1 MREIKFKFLVEQTI
15 DNRFNYA
22 FDISEKEFKEALEE
36 GIKSEEE
43 LDEIRSER
51 CYELQKEWD
60 QNHSNEERYTK
71 NKLIIDK
78 AAIYGY
84 GNIIRPYGME
94 VLDIMQYTGLKD
106 KNGTEI
112 YEGDIVTYSVKG
124 FKKINKTVMTFNEEH
139 GAYLFGIYEGVKMPC
154 GKKTRMNKYTRKS
167 VNNVEVIGNIYENPE
182 LLKEGE

>member
-1 MREIKFKFLVEQTI
+1 MREIKFRAWDKSQNKMYQVRGINFDNEDLWLKINETQIMGANLFEVE
-15 DNRFNYA
+15 
-22 FDISEKEFKEALEE
+22 L
-36 GIKSEEE
+36 
-43 LDEIRSER
+43 
-51 CYELQKEWD
+51 
-60 QNHSNEERYTK
+60 
-71 NKLIIDK
+71 
-78 AAIYGY
+78 
-84 GNIIRPYGME
+84 
-94 VLDIMQYTGLKD
+94 MQYTGLKD
-106 KNGTEI
+106 KNGKEI